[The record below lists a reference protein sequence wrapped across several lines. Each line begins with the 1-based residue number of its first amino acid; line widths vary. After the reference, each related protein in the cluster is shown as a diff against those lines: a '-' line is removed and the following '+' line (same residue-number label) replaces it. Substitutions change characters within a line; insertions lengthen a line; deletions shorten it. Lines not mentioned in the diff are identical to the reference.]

1 MVSLTQIQSVIFCPL
16 YPVLLYLF
24 LAVTT
29 LHVESSLLVSLRIE
43 SLTLLW
49 TLFATCIHF
58 ITNKDEHK
66 GPMYFTLI
74 LGLLFITTP
83 LLSSLATQDYLN
95 VLLDEEYQTLVKMI
109 LFIPC
114 LVLVLKK
121 KEWREVTL
129 DFLVLAYGI
138 FAIYFLY
145 RYLILHEVR
154 DYDLRPQLKIR
165 HGDANFLCTFFSMM
179 IPLSL
184 LQSWKSQGLKKI
196 LFIGTALL
204 LSVCVVLTESRMGL
218 IATSVGMLYFLSRP
232 VYRYSKRIIPVI
244 ILIFVVALGFSG
256 ERILKRFSDIQDK
269 SNSDRFLSW
278 ENGFQVF
285 TDQPFFGA
293 GIHKARDSFYHNT
306 GFPHFQS
313 EAKTLEVHN
322 TFLKTLAELGLIG
335 FSVFC
340 FVFFWPWIKTIRL
353 KSEERYFYLSSLIIL
368 SLSILTI
375 GLTYKD
381 LFILHLFLL
390 GAIASYNYPAMD
402 EV

>member
-1 MVSLTQIQSVIFCPL
+1 MVSLTRIQSVIFCPL
-16 YPVLLYLF
+16 YPVLLYIF

-49 TLFATCIHF
+49 TLLTSI
-58 ITNKDEHK
+58 IYYTIKIDENK
-66 GPMYFTLI
+66 GPIYFTLI
-74 LGLLFITTP
+74 LGLLFITMP
-83 LLSSLATQDYLN
+83 ILSSLATKDYLN

-114 LVLVLKK
+114 LVLVLRN
-121 KEWREVTL
+121 KEWRELTL
-129 DFLVLAYGI
+129 NFLVFAYGI

-184 LQSWKSQGLKKI
+184 LQSWKSLGLKKI
-196 LFIGTALL
+196 IFLVIALL

-218 IATSVGMLYFLSRP
+218 IATSLGMLYFLSRP
-232 VYRYSKRIIPVI
+232 VYRYSKKMIPFIVVI
-244 ILIFVVALGFSG
+244 CIVTLGFSG

-278 ENGFQVF
+278 ENGFHVF
-285 TDQPFFGA
+285 TDQPFFGS
-293 GIHKARDSFYHNT
+293 GIHKARESFYLNT
-306 GFPHFQS
+306 GYPHFQS

-335 FSVFC
+335 FIVFC
-340 FVFFWPWIKTIRL
+340 FVFFWPWIKTIQL
-353 KSEERYFYLSSLIIL
+353 KSDERYFYISSLIIL

-390 GAIASYNYPAMD
+390 GAIASYSYPAMD